1 MQPSGLHRDLSNT
14 RLTTTLALTRPSS
27 TPVSAIEATAYALR
41 VLARRYLLLSEQITD
56 LTGHLRW
63 LLDDHAP
70 ALMSVFGAGP
80 DTIAQLLITAG
91 DNPDRLRSEAHFA
104 ALAGAC
110 PIPASSGKTNR
121 HRLNRASDR
130 QANSALYHVAS
141 CACATTP
148 LPATTSPVAPLRGE
162 PRWKSSAASN
172 PTPPHSTHRLT
183 ALYRSVDLDRATRNL
198 RVFSAST
205 S

>member
-1 MQPSGLHRDLSNT
+1 
-14 RLTTTLALTRPSS
+14 
-27 TPVSAIEATAYALR
+27 
-41 VLARRYLLLSEQITD
+41 LLLSEQITD

-110 PIPASSGKTNR
+110 PIPASSGKTQPAPAQPAPQ
-121 HRLNRASDR
+121 HRVEPTQQVVQRLVQTDLSAQRLDFPRGRLHGLFRGVDVDVVPLRALLPAALCQPKKSRPSSMWVTSVLSGDRRRPIVDNTSAISSRSASASDW
-130 QANSALYHVAS
+130 V
-141 CACATTP
+141 P
-148 LPATTSPVAPLRGE
+148 LIIRHQ
-162 PRWKSSAASN
+162 SSA
-172 PTPPHSTHRLT
+172 
-183 ALYRSVDLDRATRNL
+183 
-198 RVFSAST
+198 
-205 S
+205 